1 MNSRAWRLGLLA
13 LGGAGLLAGLSGALV
28 LLGVWTPAPA
38 GHLAASHGLLMTL
51 GFLGTLIALERAVAL
66 GQWWGYLAPLAA
78 GIGALALISGAPDA
92 IASLLLAIA
101 GGTFVAM
108 YVAFDRIQRSLH
120 GTIQAL
126 GAVAW
131 LGAALLLALG
141 WTPRQAVPWLA
152 AFLVLTIV
160 GERLELSR
168 LVQLTERTRLAF
180 TLGVAAFCGGVL
192 LTVAAADLGTRLA
205 GAGLVWVALWLARND
220 LARRTVRMS
229 GLPRFVAASLLIGY
243 GWLIVG
249 GMAWIVFGAQPSI
262 AAYDAMLHAVFL
274 GFAISMVFGHAPIIL
289 PAVLRLS
296 LPYHPR
302 FYAHLALLHAG
313 LLLRI
318 VGGDLL
324 GSRVAFQAGGILN
337 VVALLVFVVSS
348 AAAILAAGRVSP
360 RRTGRATARAAASAR
375 VAVAQARAGAEP
387 PLPPE

>member
-1 MNSRAWRLGLLA
+1 MSSRAWRLGLLA
-13 LGGAGLLAGLSGALV
+13 LGGVGLLAGLSGALV

-78 GIGALALISGAPDA
+78 GIGALALIGGAPDA

-168 LVQLTERTRLAF
+168 LVQLTERARLAF
-180 TLGVAAFCGGVL
+180 TLGAAAFCGGVL

-249 GMAWIVFGAQPSI
+249 GMAWIVFGAQPPT

-324 GSRVAFQAGGILN
+324 GSRVAFQAGGVLN

-348 AAAILAAGRVSP
+348 AAAILAEGRVSP
-360 RRTGRATARAAASAR
+360 RRTSRATARAAASAR